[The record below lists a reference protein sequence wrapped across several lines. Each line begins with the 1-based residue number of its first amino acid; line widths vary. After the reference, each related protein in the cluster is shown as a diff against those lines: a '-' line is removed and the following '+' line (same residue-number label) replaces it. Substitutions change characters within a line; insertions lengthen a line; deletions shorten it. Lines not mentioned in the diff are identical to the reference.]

1 MKRLILILNIFS
13 ILNFYSFAI
22 SGNDDC
28 KTIKNKKALKLYDEA
43 IIKLKTNE
51 EDAIQILLQATEV
64 EPEFVDAYFT
74 LGSISFDKLL
84 KTPANVNEFRKIER
98 STKSL
103 VIYFGK
109 VIEYCPAFFDY
120 ISYYYLGKYYYIN
133 HKNDLAMT
141 NLKEFIAR
149 NNKNSV
155 ELAESKEFIKN
166 IEKYKFLINHPV
178 PFNPKTLSGVSSAKD
193 EFLPLISPDGEMA
206 FYTRRYLKQD
216 MNSIAA
222 RDVDEFTFS
231 KLLSLPGT
239 EITLFDNGIAM
250 PSPFNAGKD
259 QGGVTITIDNKNLY
273 ISICEFTRVA
283 GQPYKNC
290 DLFSSNYEA
299 GKWAAPQNM
308 GININGTTTWEGQP
322 TISPDGKILYFASA
336 REGGYGGIDI
346 YRTIKD
352 EKGNW
357 SKAENLGNKINT
369 AGNDKSPYIHT
380 DSQTLYF
387 SSDGRFGLGGFDIYF
402 SKMDDF
408 GKWSEPENIGF
419 PINTEDDDL
428 GFVVS
433 TDGHEAY
440 FSSNKLSGKGGWDI
454 YSFELYEKARPENV
468 VFIKGQ
474 LVDDKGNALTDAKIV
489 IKSTKTAKVT
499 EGIVDKKTGDYAIA
513 VAVKKDED
521 IVLTVKKEGYAF
533 ASQYIKPI
541 STKTQTHLDVV
552 ADIKPMEVRIDIP
565 AKLNFEVKKIEVGTT
580 IKLNNIY
587 FESNSANLKP
597 ESIIVLDNF
606 IDFLQENPSIKFI
619 IQGHTDDI
627 GDDDFNM
634 QLSKDRAESV
644 YNYLVLMEVDA
655 SRMSFR
661 GLGETKPVSKND
673 SDAHRALNRRTEFVI
688 TAK

>member
-1 MKRLILILNIFS
+1 MKKLILILNILS
-13 ILNFYSFAI
+13 ILTVSSFATN
-22 SGNDDC
+22 GGDDC
-28 KTIKNKKALKLYDEA
+28 KTIKNKKALRLYDEA
-43 IIKLKTNE
+43 IAKLKSNE
-51 EDAIQILLQATEV
+51 EEAIQILIEATKV

-74 LGSISFDKLL
+74 LGGISFDKLD
-84 KTPANVNEFRKIER
+84 KIPANINELRKIER
-98 STKSL
+98 TTNKL
-103 VIYFGK
+103 VEYYGK
-109 VIEYCPAFFDY
+109 VIEYCPAFYDY
-120 ISYYYLGKYYYIN
+120 ISYYYLGKYYYTN
-133 HKNDLAMT
+133 HKNELALT
-141 NLKEFIAR
+141 NLKEFVAR

-155 ELAESKEFIKN
+155 EIAESKEYIKN
-166 IEKYKFLINHPV
+166 IEKYKFLLSHPV
-178 PFNPKTLSGVSSAKD
+178 PFKPKTLEGVSSGKD

-222 RDVDEFTFS
+222 CDVDEFSFS

-239 EITLFDNGIAM
+239 EITIFDDGMAM

-273 ISICEFTRVA
+273 ISMCEFTRVG

-290 DLFSSNYEA
+290 DLYSSNYED
-299 GKWAAPQNM
+299 GKWTVPINM
-308 GININGTTTWEGQP
+308 GTNINGTSTWEGQP
-322 TISPDGKILYFASA
+322 SISPDGKVLYFASA
-336 REGGYGGIDI
+336 REGGLGGIDI
-346 YRTIKD
+346 YRTLKD
-352 EKGNW
+352 NLGNW
-357 SKAENLGNKINT
+357 AKAENLGNVINS

-387 SSDGRFGLGGFDIYF
+387 SSDGLFGLGGYDIYF

-454 YSFELYEKARPENV
+454 YSFDLYEKARPENV
-468 VFIKGQ
+468 VFLKGQ
-474 LVDDKGNALTDAKIV
+474 LVNDKGDALTDAKIV
-489 IKSTKTAKVT
+489 VKNIKTAKVT
-499 EGIVDKKTGDYAIA
+499 EGIVDKNTGEYALA

-521 IVLTVKKEGYAF
+521 VVVTVKKDGYAF

-541 STKTQTHLDVV
+541 VSKTQTHLDVV

-587 FESNSANLKP
+587 FETNSANLKP
-597 ESIIVLDNF
+597 ESIVVLDNF
-606 IDFLQENPSIKFI
+606 IEFLEENQTIKFI
-619 IQGHTDDI
+619 IQGHTDDV
-627 GDDDFNM
+627 GDDAQNM
-634 QLSKDRAESV
+634 ILSTERAKSV
-644 YNYLVLMEVDA
+644 YNYLVLMDIDP
-655 SRMSFR
+655 SRISYK
-661 GLGETKPVSKND
+661 GLGETKPVAKND

-688 TAK
+688 TSK